1 MNKTNPKYEN
11 SAGRL
16 LAILESLQQN
26 QPAAQQ
32 LIPIMFGK
40 PAPSNEKE
48 ISIEGVKA
56 VTELHILYANFL
68 QDLANA
74 DMGDEE
80 RAVLEK
86 GLSSLQSLMYP
97 MALNQ
102 GLRLVSEAE
111 KALLEVCAT
120 RLPKENKIDETDINK
135 IQESIQALNAEI
147 NELPTESTLRKILL
161 ELSRLSEDSINRFNI
176 YGSKGLKKAFK
187 GMLAEVAEV
196 YLQDEEDEAKIKESP
211 AWGKV
216 VEHLKLFDSI
226 AAKAMKYRP
235 LLEKA
240 SQYFIGNGS

>member
-16 LAILESLQQN
+16 LAILESLQHG

-32 LIPIMFGK
+32 LIPMMFGQ
-40 PAPSNEKE
+40 PAPGNDKE

-56 VTELHILYANFL
+56 ITELHILYANFL

-74 DMGDEE
+74 DMSDEE
-80 RAVLEK
+80 RLVLEK
-86 GLSSLQSLMYP
+86 GLSPLQTLMYP

-120 RLPKENKIDETDINK
+120 RLPKENKIDEKDIEE
-135 IQESIQALNAEI
+135 IQESIKSLKTEI
-147 NELPTESTLRKILL
+147 NELPEESILRKILL

-187 GMLAEVAEV
+187 NMLAEVAEV
-196 YLQDEEDEAKIKESP
+196 YLQDEEDESKIKESS
-211 AWGKV
+211 AWDKAV
-216 VEHLKLFDSI
+216 KHLKLFDSI
-226 AAKAMKYRP
+226 AAKTMKYKP
-235 LLEKA
+235 LLERA
-240 SQYFIGNGS
+240 SQYFIGN